1 MKMRVLTDSS
11 ARVVVP
17 TLTDPLIALW
27 HANYT
32 ELQFGN
38 LDAQPFFS
46 HDFLYLGE
54 GLN

>member
-1 MKMRVLTDSS
+1 MKMRVLTDFS
-11 ARVVVP
+11 AGVVFP
-17 TLTDPLIALW
+17 TLTDTLIGLW

-38 LDAQPFFS
+38 LDAQLFFS
-46 HDFLYLGE
+46 RDFLYLGE

>member
-38 LDAQPFFS
+38 LDARPFFS